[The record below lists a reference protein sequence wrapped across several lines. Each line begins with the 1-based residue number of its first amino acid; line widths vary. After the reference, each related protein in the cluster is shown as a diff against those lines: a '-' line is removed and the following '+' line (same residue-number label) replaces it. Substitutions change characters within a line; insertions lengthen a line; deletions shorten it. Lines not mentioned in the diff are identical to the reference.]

1 MAASLVQCRILFAS
15 TNCCK
20 KHRLT
25 LVPTRHASKFIVDYR
40 TVDDEEEPFEDL
52 RDVSRLSERLKTKLP
67 KNAEAP
73 EPDMIPPTYARDQ
86 KRTRTFQRR
95 MFAKFGEKYA
105 INPAKLW
112 PTQEEIAK
120 EKLRD
125 IFYDIPLEE
134 SFEKIR
140 ITKEEKEENRRKR
153 YTQNAA
159 KGRKLGLKKSASFL
173 KQIFFIQMYGYT
185 LAYVYRPIG

>member
-1 MAASLVQCRILFAS
+1 MEQCRILFAS

-20 KHRLT
+20 KHRLI
-25 LVPTRHASKFIVDYR
+25 LVPKRHASKFIVDYR

-159 KGRKLGLKKSASFL
+159 KGRKLG
-173 KQIFFIQMYGYT
+173 
-185 LAYVYRPIG
+185 